1 MSCNYIGI
9 KETIKLVNSCTD
21 FWAYIKT
28 NIKGLYYNNNNNHCI
43 MCQLLQL
50 IRYP

>member
-9 KETIKLVNSCTD
+9 KETVKLVNPCTD
-21 FWAYIKT
+21 FLAYIKT
-28 NIKGLYYNNNNNHCI
+28 NIKALYNNNNNFI

-50 IRYP
+50 IRYL